1 MTIRNFPF
9 LLRSR
14 SAALIGASARPGT
27 VGLITARNMLAGG

>member
-14 SAALIGASARPGT
+14 SAALIGASARPGS